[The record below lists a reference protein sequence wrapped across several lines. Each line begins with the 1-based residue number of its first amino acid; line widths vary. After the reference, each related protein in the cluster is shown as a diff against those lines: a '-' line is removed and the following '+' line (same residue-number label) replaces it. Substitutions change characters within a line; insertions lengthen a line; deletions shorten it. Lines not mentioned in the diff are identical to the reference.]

1 VNQVSVCPFTI
12 ASRCCVFQ
20 ELFDIEQ
27 EIRRRAS
34 SLDDRSAAQLIES
47 AIALQRIRLS
57 HIHRCAECHGF
68 LANDRSAA

>member
-1 VNQVSVCPFTI
+1 VNQASMSPFTI
-12 ASRCCVFQ
+12 ASHCCVFQ

-47 AIALQRIRLS
+47 AIAVHRVRWS
-57 HIHRCAECHGF
+57 HVHTCAECYGF
-68 LANDRSAA
+68 LTSNRSAA

>member
-1 VNQVSVCPFTI
+1 VNQVSICPFTI
-12 ASRCCVFQ
+12 ASHCCVFQ

-47 AIALQRIRLS
+47 AIAVHRVRWS
-57 HIHRCAECHGF
+57 HVCTCAECYGF
-68 LANDRSAA
+68 IASDRSAA